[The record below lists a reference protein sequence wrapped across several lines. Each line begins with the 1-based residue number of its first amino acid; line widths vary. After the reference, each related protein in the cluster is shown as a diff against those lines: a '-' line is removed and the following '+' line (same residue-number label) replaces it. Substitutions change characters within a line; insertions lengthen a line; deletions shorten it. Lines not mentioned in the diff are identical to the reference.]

1 MTITGVHPHVHGN
14 SVAPYDMELQ
24 LLKAGIHVFIEKPV
38 SNQPLDKFMPYV
50 HDIEEI
56 SKEKRLIA
64 SVGYM
69 FR

>member
-1 MTITGVHPHVHGN
+1 MIITGVHPHVHGS
-14 SVAPYDMELQ
+14 SVPPYDMELQ
-24 LLKAGIHVFIEKPV
+24 LLKAGILFIEKPV
-38 SNQPLDKFMPYV
+38 SIQPLDKFMPYV